1 MVNLTNN
8 VYINGTTSIF
18 NTDIL
23 DKFILNIIN
32 INSYNITIYLSNI
45 YYDYNRQFKECLY
58 FDIFPTNN
66 NFTSINI
73 RNINKLERGIYFGN
87 HINKSIIIDKNKLFC
102 LNYLNNYSPHPSEH
116 YLGSILFLIIIIFCG
131 CCIELRFDDSYNRL
145 Y

>member
-23 DKFILNIIN
+23 DKFIMNIIN

-66 NFTSINI
+66 NF
-73 RNINKLERGIYFGN
+73 
-87 HINKSIIIDKNKLFC
+87 II
-102 LNYLNNYSPHPSEH
+102 
-116 YLGSILFLIIIIFCG
+116 
-131 CCIELRFDDSYNRL
+131 
-145 Y
+145 